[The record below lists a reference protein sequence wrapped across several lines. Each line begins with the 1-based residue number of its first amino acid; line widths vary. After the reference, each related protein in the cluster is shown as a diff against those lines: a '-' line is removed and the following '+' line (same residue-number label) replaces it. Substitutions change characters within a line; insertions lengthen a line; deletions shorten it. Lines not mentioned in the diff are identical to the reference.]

1 MGLSQALSA
10 ALAGVNVT
18 QQSLSVIAGNVANA
32 DTPGYVDESV
42 NQNEVVVAG
51 QAGASVDTTG
61 INRDL
66 NTLLQSQLWT
76 ETSGDSYADTT
87 SQLYQ
92 QLQQVYGTPGSSTS
106 FDAIYNNFTT
116 ALQSLAS
123 NPSST
128 SQQSAVIGSAQE
140 LAQNLNSMTTTVQQ
154 LRTEAEQGIAN
165 GVQTAN
171 NALQQI
177 AQINLQLQGA
187 SPTDGTSA
195 TLEDQRDQDITQLSQ
210 LMNVKVV
217 QNPNNQISVFTGT
230 GQQLVGGPQAS
241 QLQFSNVGSLTATAL
256 WSATPSDDGAGTV
269 TLVSSS
275 GATTDLIATNALQS
289 GQLGAYVQMRDSVLP
304 QAQTQLDELANQ
316 MSQAL
321 SNQTTSGT
329 AVTVG
334 AQSGFNVDVG
344 SVLPGNSVQLTYTD
358 SSNIQHTITVVSLG
372 AGGTLPPQDTP
383 SNPND
388 QVIGVDFSGGISS
401 VVSQLNGALGANL
414 QFSNPSG
421 TLLQVIN
428 KNGTDNV
435 VNSLSATST
444 VTSLTSG
451 SPQVPLFTDGIGNQ
465 PITGASNASGQQTTG
480 LAGRIEVNPAIVAS
494 PTSLVAYAANTTSG
508 DPTRPDFLVNQMT
521 TASLTYSPST
531 GIGTP
536 GTPFSGTLTDYMSQI
551 VSQQSQ
557 AANAATNLQQGQ
569 DTVLAALQQRFNDQS
584 GVNIDTE
591 MSNLI
596 ALQNAYGANARV
608 MSAIQQMMSTLM
620 QVVQ

>member
-269 TLVSSS
+269 TLVSPS

-358 SSNIQHTITVVSLG
+358 SSSIQHTITIVSLG

-428 KNGTDNV
+428 KNGTSNV

-480 LAGRIEVNPAIVAS
+480 LAGRIEVNPALVAS

-569 DTVLAALQQRFNDQS
+569 DTVLTALQQRFNNQS

-596 ALQNAYGANARV
+596 ALQNAFGANARV
-608 MSAIQQMMSTLM
+608 MSTIEQMMSMLM
-620 QVVQ
+620 QAVT

>member
-76 ETSGDSYADTT
+76 ETSGNSYADTT

-187 SPTDGTSA
+187 SATDGTTA
-195 TLEDQRDQDITQLSQ
+195 TLEDQRDQDVTQLSQ

-269 TLVSSS
+269 TLVSPS

-321 SNQTTSGT
+321 SDQTTSGT

-383 SNPND
+383 SNPDD

-428 KNGTDNV
+428 KNGTSNV

-465 PITGASNASGQQTTG
+465 PITGASSASGEQTTG
-480 LAGRIEVNPAIVAS
+480 LAGRIEVNPALVAS